1 MRSARH
7 PQLIPAGKSARVRAL
22 SSLAVLLVAAGLLS
36 PPAQAAPV
44 DGPSDPAAVESYLDD
59 PERTGENQERPHAL
73 LRPYADAE
81 QALRAA
87 RDDLDAAADEP
98 TPWTLPLNGPW
109 HFGYADHHRD
119 LPAGWQHGRADWPET
134 EVPGVWQQQGHDRP
148 IYRNV
153 PSEVAPYDPPNVP
166 DDVNPTGA
174 YVREFEVPDDWDGR
188 RQLLRFEGAT
198 SGWFVWVNGRYVG
211 YDQGGYTPA
220 EFDVTDHLAP
230 GRNTIAVQV
239 HRWGSG
245 SYLENMD
252 FWHLSGIFRDA
263 HLYSVPR
270 THLEDVT
277 IRTELD
283 DAYTDATVR
292 LGVDVRND
300 AGTVGAHEVR
310 VALHDPEGRV
320 VDRFAQGVD
329 VTGPGASV
337 ELDRRVRAPRLW
349 SDETPEVYTAVVQL
363 ADAQGRVVH
372 TTQQP
377 VGFREVEVRDEQLLL
392 NGKPVDLRGVNR
404 HEHDPD
410 TGRTVSRDRQ
420 REDVALMR
428 QHNVNAVR
436 TSHYPND
443 PYWYRLADANGL
455 LLADEV
461 DVETHYRED
470 CTATGD
476 QDCLADRPEWQAAF
490 ADRFEAL
497 LERDKNHPSV
507 IMWDTGNEAGL
518 GAAHYAMAEHAHAT
532 DPTRPLY
539 HQSNSP
545 DGDAPF
551 ADVWGPRYPSPKHL
565 REIAERTT
573 KPVVMGEWL
582 HAMGNSLGHYEDMWR
597 TIREDP
603 SLQGGFV
610 WDWVDQGLVRPL
622 RIAPDSSGND
632 VPVHYGGDPKP
643 VPGVSG
649 QAVELSGLDDWAEAY
664 RDPALEITGKAVTL
678 DVQVKPLSW
687 QGSGTY
693 LSKGDKQWALQM
705 PDAEHVEFFVYG
717 EDSWHTARVEVPD
730 DWWGKWH
737 RLTGVYDGSQVR
749 LLIDGEEVAAQPYS
763 GEIASNTMYTVSV
776 GRNQEKH
783 SDSFAGRTAHAVVDS
798 ARIYDRAL
806 SDAELAADP
815 AREAALA
822 LNFDEERQQGT
833 FHDYGSSNFLANGLI
848 NADRTPQPE
857 LAQLAYSH
865 APVRFEDAGA
875 PGRFTVRNLNH
886 TLSTAAYDLSWRLV
900 EAGEELASGT
910 LDVEVPAG
918 GAEQVR
924 LDLPQAGKTE
934 RFLELRARQR
944 ADAPSLPAGH
954 VVSAEQLPAGGT
966 DPAPAPVEGSTPGR
980 VSVDGATVSGPDF
993 RYEFDERT
1001 GALSSM
1007 DSGGVQRL
1015 VAGPELDVF
1024 RAPTGN
1030 EWSDWSGI
1038 EPEAKFRAAG
1048 LDRLVTQVLGFDA
1061 TALPDGRARITVD
1074 TRSAAPDVPG
1084 EGFGSRWTY
1093 TVDGSGAVA
1102 LDHTVEA
1109 FGPLTRAL
1117 PWLPRAG
1124 FALRLPE
1131 SFTDFD
1137 WYGRGPGES
1146 YPDRFH
1152 SQPVGRWSSTVDEQW
1167 FDFLPP
1173 QDNGV
1178 KIGTAWALL
1187 SGPDGGLQV
1196 SGEDL
1201 AVAAERHSN
1210 TERTDFAHQLRQ
1222 DPFVTLHVGAVTGL
1236 GDTPVPVQDQ
1246 YRVRADVPHTTSV
1259 VLRPS

>member
-1 MRSARH
+1 
-7 PQLIPAGKSARVRAL
+7 
-22 SSLAVLLVAAGLLS
+22 
-36 PPAQAAPV
+36 
-44 DGPSDPAAVESYLDD
+44 
-59 PERTGENQERPHAL
+59 
-73 LRPYADAE
+73 
-81 QALRAA
+81 
-87 RDDLDAAADEP
+87 
-98 TPWTLPLNGPW
+98 
-109 HFGYADHHRD
+109 
-119 LPAGWQHGRADWPET
+119 
-134 EVPGVWQQQGHDRP
+134 
-148 IYRNV
+148 
-153 PSEVAPYDPPNVP
+153 
-166 DDVNPTGA
+166 
-174 YVREFEVPDDWDGR
+174 
-188 RQLLRFEGAT
+188 
-198 SGWFVWVNGRYVG
+198 
-211 YDQGGYTPA
+211 
-220 EFDVTDHLAP
+220 
-230 GRNTIAVQV
+230 
-239 HRWGSG
+239 
-245 SYLENMD
+245 
-252 FWHLSGIFRDA
+252 
-263 HLYSVPR
+263 
-270 THLEDVT
+270 
-277 IRTELD
+277 
-283 DAYTDATVR
+283 
-292 LGVDVRND
+292 
-300 AGTVGAHEVR
+300 
-310 VALHDPEGRV
+310 
-320 VDRFAQGVD
+320 
-329 VTGPGASV
+329 
-337 ELDRRVRAPRLW
+337 
-349 SDETPEVYTAVVQL
+349 
-363 ADAQGRVVH
+363 
-372 TTQQP
+372 
-377 VGFREVEVRDEQLLL
+377 
-392 NGKPVDLRGVNR
+392 
-404 HEHDPD
+404 
-410 TGRTVSRDRQ
+410 
-420 REDVALMR
+420 
-428 QHNVNAVR
+428 
-436 TSHYPND
+436 
-443 PYWYRLADANGL
+443 
-455 LLADEV
+455 
-461 DVETHYRED
+461 
-470 CTATGD
+470 
-476 QDCLADRPEWQAAF
+476 
-490 ADRFEAL
+490 
-497 LERDKNHPSV
+497 
-507 IMWDTGNEAGL
+507 MWDTGNEAGL

-705 PDAEHVEFFVYG
+705 PDAGHVEFFVYG

-783 SDSFAGRTAHAVVDS
+783 ADSFAGRTAHAVVDS

-1024 RAPTGN
+1024 RRRRATSGATGAASN
-1030 EWSDWSGI
+1030 RRRSSARPGWTAWSRRSSASTPPRCRTAGRGS
-1038 EPEAKFRAAG
+1038 PSTPVRPRRTCPVRGSAAAG
-1048 LDRLVTQVLGFDA
+1048 PTPWTG
-1061 TALPDGRARITVD
+1061 PGRSPWT
-1074 TRSAAPDVPG
+1074 TRWRRSG
-1084 EGFGSRWTY
+1084 RSR
-1093 TVDGSGAVA
+1093 
-1102 LDHTVEA
+1102 
-1109 FGPLTRAL
+1109 GPCR
-1117 PWLPRAG
+1117 G
-1124 FALRLPE
+1124 C
-1131 SFTDFD
+1131 
-1137 WYGRGPGES
+1137 RGPGS
-1146 YPDRFH
+1146 RCGCRSRSPT
-1152 SQPVGRWSSTVDEQW
+1152 ST
-1167 FDFLPP
+1167 
-1173 QDNGV
+1173 
-1178 KIGTAWALL
+1178 GT
-1187 SGPDGGLQV
+1187 
-1196 SGEDL
+1196 
-1201 AVAAERHSN
+1201 
-1210 TERTDFAHQLRQ
+1210 
-1222 DPFVTLHVGAVTGL
+1222 GAVPASPTRTGSTRSPW
-1236 GDTPVPVQDQ
+1236 GAGRRRWTSSGSTSC
-1246 YRVRADVPHTTSV
+1246 RRRTTA
-1259 VLRPS
+1259 